1 MWRASL
7 SAPFRDETTMRFI
20 VVCAPLA
27 LLGCAGST
35 PAART
40 EAAQSTRETRPQPA
54 EAQKP
59 AASPDTARAPAP
71 RARATTTRDLPTEC
85 TSTSPCLPPAHFAES
100 MCKGNYPS
108 VALAMFQKSTPW
120 QRKWVNVRTL
130 EAVNAFGGSS
140 SGGPLTFGEEV
151 VLLRSQQAGGQGMQ
165 VSGVEDVEIL
175 RWNGTCVTV
184 RESELVEYVP
194 GLPKHTPITWA
205 YLDESTQEALLAN
218 KTIANAREQ
227 QRRECKGSSK
237 RDLSPSCE
245 KSSGALDSAIVIA
258 VRKGLALPMPEKR
271 PEWTSPE
278 GDAARTAAN

>member
-1 MWRASL
+1 
-7 SAPFRDETTMRFI
+7 MRFI

-27 LLGCAGST
+27 LIGCAGST

-40 EAAQSTRETRPQPA
+40 ETAQSQRETPAEPARAEKPRAAPDAERAAAPKATPSMTRE
-54 EAQKP
+54 
-59 AASPDTARAPAP
+59 
-71 RARATTTRDLPTEC
+71 LPTEC
-85 TSTSPCLPPAHFAES
+85 ASTEPCVPPAHFAES
-100 MCKGNYPS
+100 MCKGNYPT
-108 VALAMFQKSTPW
+108 VALAMFHKSAPW

-140 SGGPLTFGEEV
+140 GGGPLTFGEEV
-151 VLLRSQQAGGQGMQ
+151 VLLRSQQAGGHGMQ
-165 VSGVEDVEIL
+165 LSGGEDVEIL
-175 RWNGTCVTV
+175 RWNGSCVTV

-194 GLPKHTPITWA
+194 GLPKHAPIVWA
-205 YLDESTQEALLAN
+205 YLDESTQEALLTN

-245 KSSGALDSAIVIA
+245 RAAGALDSAIVIA
-258 VRKGLALPMPEKR
+258 VRKGLTLPMPEKR

-278 GDAARTAAN
+278 GDVARTAAN